1 MNVTHKIWHLPMENI
16 YFSGTSGNYINRK
29 KLVSVGS
36 EGMLLSNV
44 LSTLSAFLL
53 T

>member
-1 MNVTHKIWHLPMENI
+1 MNVMHKIWHLPMESI
-16 YFSGTSGNYINRK
+16 YFSGTSENYINRK

-44 LSTLSAFLL
+44 LSTLLAFLL